1 MCRYTVL
8 AALCVT
14 ASSAFAGELEALQGE
29 SIDLGA
35 YHGVVYYTEAGDDFR
50 VVTTIAEGEA
60 GSPVRFGWTSPAKP
74 SKSPGPAANSSWK
87 APSTLPNWYMPVNRF
102 GSPRPNAMFCGRQT
116 SLKRRDGEVR
126 GLDLVG
132 APGDMQH
139 FKVRQRLCAS
149 DKNARRCG
157 TASTATAG
165 GLRPESESRDVK
177 EHDVS

>member
-60 GSPVRFGWTSPAKP
+60 GSPVRFEV
-74 SKSPGPAANSSWK
+74 
-87 APSTLPNWYMPVNRF
+87 TLDE
-102 GSPRPNAMFCGRQT
+102 G
-116 SLKRRDGEVR
+116 R
-126 GLDLVG
+126 GLRISIPGRLDEPSQAVEISRTGGKLFVEGAEHAPQLV
-132 APGDMQH
+132 H
-139 FKVRQRLCAS
+139 
-149 DKNARRCG
+149 
-157 TASTATAG
+157 AG
-165 GLRPESESRDVK
+165 K
-177 EHDVS
+177 